1 MMWNGI
7 PTKSVIMIWDSLV
20 VNNQANMGAP
30 GINLSVPLLADYNGS
45 LLTYT
50 IHNLRLDGS
59 FHYTVTFCSNGGC
72 GPAEYGTL
80 SCDYCVETAIKGNHD
95 YCLQY

>member
-7 PTKSVIMIWDSLV
+7 PTKSVITIWDSLV
-20 VNNQANMGAP
+20 VNNQKN
-30 GINLSVPLLADYNGS
+30 ITVSVPLLADYNGS

-50 IHNLRLDGS
+50 IHNLSLDGS
-59 FHYTVTFCSNGGC
+59 FRFKVQFCSNGGC
-72 GPAEYGTL
+72 GPAEDGTL

-95 YCLQY
+95 YCL